1 MWGRRPRYDDTF
13 GVRMDLGADRKDPLA
28 VRPAARVV
36 SPRVK
41 APVIVERPRSVF
53 DLFRGRE
60 DDGLGPRP
68 PRAARTVEAP
78 MPQREAAAAPA
89 PDLRAFEATARR
101 MLSRLSLQ
109 QRLGF
114 SVFAFWLL
122 MATGLF
128 VPAIIVVVI
137 YLAVRRRSA

>member
-1 MWGRRPRYDDTF
+1 
-13 GVRMDLGADRKDPLA
+13 
-28 VRPAARVV
+28 
-36 SPRVK
+36 
-41 APVIVERPRSVF
+41 
-53 DLFRGRE
+53 
-60 DDGLGPRP
+60 
-68 PRAARTVEAP
+68 